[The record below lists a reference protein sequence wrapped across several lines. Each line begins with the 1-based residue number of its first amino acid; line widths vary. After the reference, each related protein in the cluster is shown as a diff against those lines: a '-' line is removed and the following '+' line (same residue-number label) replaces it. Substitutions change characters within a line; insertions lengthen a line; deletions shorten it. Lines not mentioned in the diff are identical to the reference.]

1 MNKDAREPRTAA
13 PCGPSPRPAGCAH
26 VPSRPAVATPV
37 RPRLQ
42 PVRTPAEWW
51 RERSNVFELVPDP
64 ASDIVRGDYL
74 VDRLRSLSALGR
86 THLQRPV
93 DRFRGYLDTKGIDP
107 EPVRPRPLM
116 CPAYPRT
123 PHPPNTLSHHT

>member
-1 MNKDAREPRTAA
+1 MKSDASGLGTAG
-13 PCGPSPRPAGCAH
+13 PCGPAPRPAGCAH
-26 VPSRPAVATPV
+26 VPSRRAVATPV
-37 RPRLQ
+37 RGRLQ

-51 RERSNVFELVPDP
+51 RERTNVFELVPDP

-93 DRFRGYLDTKGIDP
+93 DRLRGYLDIKRIDA
-107 EPVRPRPLM
+107 ESVRPQLLM
-116 CPAYPRT
+116 GAG
-123 PHPPNTLSHHT
+123 

>member
-1 MNKDAREPRTAA
+1 MKKDAREPLIAA

-37 RPRLQ
+37 RPRVQ
-42 PVRTPAEWW
+42 PIRTPAEWW
-51 RERSNVFELVPDP
+51 RERTNVFELVPDP

-86 THLQRPV
+86 THLQCPV
-93 DRFRGYLDTKGIDP
+93 DRLRGYLDIKRIDA
-107 EPVRPRPLM
+107 ESVRPQLLM
-116 CPAYPRT
+116 GAG
-123 PHPPNTLSHHT
+123 

>member
-1 MNKDAREPRTAA
+1 MNKDAREPLIAA

-26 VPSRPAVATPV
+26 VPSRPRV
-37 RPRLQ
+37 Q

-51 RERSNVFELVPDP
+51 RERTNVFELVPDP

-74 VDRLRSLSALGR
+74 VDRLRSLSPLGR

-93 DRFRGYLDTKGIDP
+93 DRLRGYLDIKRIDAKS
-107 EPVRPRPLM
+107 VRPQLLM
-116 CPAYPRT
+116 GAG
-123 PHPPNTLSHHT
+123 